1 MTRAALG
8 SAAPTAPPWVGIGP
22 PATRL
27 PAYGGNRH
35 TGATSRVDF
44 GLDACRFGV
53 GPVFDGLLN
62 CPPGAGPGDA
72 GALPGSDPAEA
83 AS

>member
-1 MTRAALG
+1 VTRAAMG

-44 GLDACRFGV
+44 GLEACRFGV
-53 GPVFDGLLN
+53 GPGLDGLLN
-62 CPPGAGPGDA
+62 GPRGARPGLA
-72 GALPGSDPAEA
+72 GALPGPDRAEA